1 MKFISA
7 GQVVLASALLAA
19 GSAGAAE
26 IRGGLGYG
34 IGSLT
39 YEGGAT
45 ADISA
50 DVSQLVLWGEY
61 YTADAGPFFG
71 LGAGKSEISN
81 FEAGGLPLG
90 IPDLKTDDLSLLLGY
105 RFGQRGEAQP
115 YVAAMLGRS
124 DGGGSTDDTTS
135 IGIGLE
141 KALESGRYDVSLD
154 YTTGDDFDTYG
165 IDVEGD
171 YFLSDRIALV
181 ATAGYLLGSGTL
193 NLSAVDASGWSLGIG
208 VEFRS
213 AR

>member
-1 MKFISA
+1 MRSMSA
-7 GQVVLASALLAA
+7 RQVVLASALLAA
-19 GSAGAAE
+19 GSAGATE

-34 IGSLT
+34 MGSLT

-45 ADISA
+45 ADISV

-61 YTADAGPFFG
+61 YTADAGPFLG
-71 LGAGKSEISN
+71 LGVGKVEISN
-81 FEAGGLPLG
+81 FKAGGLPLG
-90 IPDLKTDDLSLLLGY
+90 IPDVKTDDLSLLLGY
-105 RFGQRGEAQP
+105 RFGQRGEVQP
-115 YVAAMLGRS
+115 YVAAMLVRS
-124 DGGGSTDDTTS
+124 DGGGSTDDTTTL
-135 IGIGLE
+135 GIGLE

-154 YTTGDDFDTYG
+154 YNTGDDFDTYG

-171 YFLSDRIALV
+171 YFLSDRIAVV